1 MENCKFGLNDHKP
14 FLGNKEKYRYSE
26 SHKLNFVHNNID
38 SYKNNK
44 LLFHKPTEYET
55 QQHHHHEHSC
65 YHDHGI
71 GGHTHDHRGTDKKV
85 LKWAL
90 SITLITMF
98 LEFFYGFLS
107 NSLALISDAIH
118 MFTHSFAL
126 IISLVAIIIAS
137 KKAPLSKTFGFYRI
151 EVLAAFINGITIIL
165 SIAWI
170 IYEAI
175 ERFFNP
181 QMIDIKTAIIVAVF
195 GLVINIITGVILM
208 QGDKNNI
215 NLKSAFV
222 HMLSDAL
229 SSVAIILGYVVIYFT
244 QWYFIDIILAVIV
257 AGVITKWAIDIL
269 KNSINTLMESSPLD
283 IDEVKIFIEK
293 HDEVLELHDIHI
305 WEITQ
310 YMYNMTAHV
319 KIDKKSLENYE
330 QLLYEINH
338 ELKEKYKIVHTTFQF
353 EWE

>member
-14 FLGNKEKYRYSE
+14 FLKGKDNHHE
-26 SHKLNFVHNNID
+26 
-38 SYKNNK
+38 
-44 LLFHKPTEYET
+44 
-55 QQHHHHEHSC
+55 HHHHHGESCSHSHEEEH
-65 YHDHGI
+65 
-71 GGHTHDHRGTDKKV
+71 GHSHDHRGTDKKV

-90 SITLITMF
+90 SITLVTMF

-137 KKAPLSKTFGFYRI
+137 KKAPLSKTFGFYRT
-151 EVLAAFINGITIIL
+151 EVIAAFVNGITIIL
-165 SIAWI
+165 SIIWI
-170 IYEAI
+170 IYEAVL
-175 ERFFNP
+175 RFFNP
-181 QMIDIKTAIIVAVF
+181 QIIDIKTAMIVAII

-208 QGDKNNI
+208 QGDKENI
-215 NLKSAFV
+215 NLKSSFV

-229 SSVAIILGYVVIYFT
+229 SSVAIIIGYVVIYFT
-244 QWYFIDIILAVIV
+244 QWYFVDIILAVIV
-257 AGVITKWAIDIL
+257 AVVIAKWAIDIL

-283 IDEVKIFIEK
+283 INEVKQFIEK
-293 HDEVLELHDIHI
+293 HKEVLELHDVHI

-310 YMYNMTAHV
+310 DMYNMTAHV
-319 KIDKKSLENYE
+319 KINKESLENYE
-330 QLLYEINH
+330 QLMHEINH
-338 ELKEKYKIVHTTFQF
+338 ELKDKYKIVHTTFQF

>member
-14 FLGNKEKYRYSE
+14 FLKDEDTHHHDHE
-26 SHKLNFVHNNID
+26 HN
-38 SYKNNK
+38 
-44 LLFHKPTEYET
+44 HE
-55 QQHHHHEHSC
+55 HHEHS
-65 YHDHGI
+65 
-71 GGHTHDHRGTDKKV
+71 HDHRGTDKKV

-90 SITLITMF
+90 GITLITMF

-126 IISLVAIIIAS
+126 IVSLLAIVIAS
-137 KKAPLSKTFGFYRI
+137 KKAPISKTFGFYRT
-151 EVLAAFINGITIIL
+151 EVIAAFINGITIML
-165 SIAWI
+165 SIIWI

-181 QMIDIKTAIIVAVF
+181 QIIDIKTAMIVAIV
-195 GLVINIITGVILM
+195 GLIINIITGFILM

-215 NLKSAFV
+215 NLKSSFV

-244 QWYFIDIILAVIV
+244 SWYFIDMILAVIV
-257 AGVITKWAIDIL
+257 SIVIGKWAIDIL

-283 IDEVKIFIEK
+283 INEVKKFIEK
-293 HDEVLELHDIHI
+293 HKEVLELHDVHI

-310 YMYNMTAHV
+310 DMYNMTAHV
-319 KIDKKSLENYE
+319 KINKESLENYE
-330 QLLYEINH
+330 QLLDEINH

>member
-1 MENCKFGLNDHKP
+1 MYNCKIGLNDHKP
-14 FLGNKEKYRYSE
+14 YLEK
-26 SHKLNFVHNNID
+26 H
-38 SYKNNK
+38 
-44 LLFHKPTEYET
+44 T
-55 QQHHHHEHSC
+55 HHHHEHNHEH
-65 YHDHGI
+65 HDHN
-71 GGHTHDHRGTDKKV
+71 HNCSHSHEDDHSHSHDHRGTDKKV

-90 SITLITMF
+90 SITLVTMF

-126 IISLVAIIIAS
+126 IISLIAIVIAS
-137 KKAPLSKTFGFYRI
+137 KSAPLNKTFGFYRS
-151 EVLAAFINGITIIL
+151 EVIAAFINGITIVL
-165 SIAWI
+165 SILWI
-170 IYEAI
+170 IYEAVL
-175 ERFFNP
+175 RFLNP
-181 QMIDIKTAIIVAVF
+181 QIIDIKTAMIVAII
-195 GLVINIITGVILM
+195 GLVVNIITGVILM

-244 QWYFIDIILAVIV
+244 SWYFIDIILAVIV
-257 AGVITKWAIDIL
+257 AVVIAKWAIEIL
-269 KNSINTLMESSPLD
+269 KNSINTLMEASPLN

-310 YMYNMTAHV
+310 DMYNMTAHV

-330 QLLYEINH
+330 ELLHKINH
-338 ELKEKYKIVHTTFQF
+338 DLKDKYKIVHTTFQF
-353 EWE
+353 EW

>member
-1 MENCKFGLNDHKP
+1 MGNKGSIKMENCKFGLNEHKP
-14 FLGNKEKYRYSE
+14 FLKGKDN
-26 SHKLNFVHNNID
+26 HH
-38 SYKNNK
+38 
-44 LLFHKPTEYET
+44 HG
-55 QQHHHHEHSC
+55 HHHHNHHSHHHAESCSHDHEHEHS
-65 YHDHGI
+65 
-71 GGHTHDHRGTDKKV
+71 HDHRGTDKKV

-90 SITLITMF
+90 SITLVTMF

-137 KKAPLSKTFGFYRI
+137 KKAPISKTFGFYRT
-151 EVLAAFINGITIIL
+151 EVLAAFVNGITIIL
-165 SIAWI
+165 SIVWI
-170 IYEAI
+170 VYEAI

-181 QMIDIKTAIIVAVF
+181 QIIDIKTAMIVAII
-195 GLVINIITGVILM
+195 GLVINIITGFILM
-208 QGDKNNI
+208 QGDKENI

-229 SSVAIILGYVVIYFT
+229 SSVAIIIGYVVIYFT

-257 AGVITKWAIDIL
+257 ACVIAKWAIDIL
-269 KNSINTLMESSPLD
+269 KNSVNTLMESSPLD
-283 IDEVKIFIEK
+283 ITEVKEFIEK
-293 HDEVLELHDIHI
+293 HKEVLELHDVHI

-310 YMYNMTAHV
+310 DMYNMTAHV
-319 KIDKKSLENYE
+319 KINKKSLENYE
-330 QLLYEINH
+330 QLLHEINH
-338 ELKEKYKIVHTTFQF
+338 ELKDKYKIVHTTFQF

>member
-1 MENCKFGLNDHKP
+1 MENKMENCKFGLNDHKP
-14 FLGNKEKYRYSE
+14 FLN
-26 SHKLNFVHNNID
+26 D
-38 SYKNNK
+38 KND
-44 LLFHKPTEYET
+44 
-55 QQHHHHEHSC
+55 HHHEHHPHHNESC
-65 YHDHGI
+65 SHAHDHEHEH
-71 GGHTHDHRGTDKKV
+71 GHSHDHRGTDKKV

-137 KKAPLSKTFGFYRI
+137 KKAPISKTFGFYRI
-151 EVLAAFINGITIIL
+151 EVLAAFVNGITIIL
-165 SIAWI
+165 SIVWI
-170 IYEAI
+170 IYEAVL
-175 ERFFNP
+175 RFFNP
-181 QMIDIKTAIIVAVF
+181 QIIDIKTAMIVALI
-195 GLVINIITGVILM
+195 GLVINIVTGVILM
-208 QGDKNNI
+208 QGDKDNI

-229 SSVAIILGYVVIYFT
+229 SSVAIIIGYVVIYFT
-244 QWYFIDIILAVIV
+244 QWYFVDIILAVIV
-257 AGVITKWAIDIL
+257 AVVIAKWAMDIL
-269 KNSINTLMESSPLD
+269 KNSVNTLMESSPLD
-283 IDEVKIFIEK
+283 ITEVKEFIER
-293 HDEVLELHDIHI
+293 HNEVLELHDVHI

-310 YMYNMTAHV
+310 DMYNMTAHV

-330 QLLYEINH
+330 QLLHEINH

>member
-14 FLGNKEKYRYSE
+14 FFKEE
-26 SHKLNFVHNNID
+26 SHHHHHDEENC
-38 SYKNNK
+38 S
-44 LLFHKPTEYET
+44 
-55 QQHHHHEHSC
+55 HHHEHE
-65 YHDHGI
+65 HG
-71 GGHTHDHRGTDKKV
+71 HSHDHRGTDKKV

-126 IISLVAIIIAS
+126 IISLIAIILAS
-137 KKAPLSKTFGFYRI
+137 KKAPLSKTFGFYRT
-151 EVLAAFINGITIIL
+151 EVLAAFINGITIVL
-165 SIAWI
+165 SIIWI
-170 IYEAI
+170 LYEAV
-175 ERFFNP
+175 ERFLNP
-181 QMIDIKTAIIVAVF
+181 QTIDIKTAMIVAII

-229 SSVAIILGYVVIYFT
+229 SSVAIIIGYIIIYFT
-244 QWYFIDIILAVIV
+244 SWYFIDVILAVIV
-257 AGVITKWAIDIL
+257 AIVIGKWAIDIL
-269 KNSINTLMESSPLD
+269 KNSTNTLLESSPLD
-283 IDEVKIFIEK
+283 ITIVKEFIERNK
-293 HDEVLELHDIHI
+293 KVIELHDIHI

-310 YMYNMTAHV
+310 DMYNMTAHV
-319 KIDKKSLENYE
+319 KIDKKDLEEYE
-330 QLLYEINH
+330 NILHEINH
-338 ELKEKYKIVHTTFQF
+338 DLKEKFKIVHTTFQF
-353 EWE
+353 EW

>member
-1 MENCKFGLNDHKP
+1 MLKITKYMENKMENCKFGLNGHKP
-14 FLGNKEKYRYSE
+14 F
-26 SHKLNFVHNNID
+26 I
-38 SYKNNK
+38 NNK
-44 LLFHKPTEYET
+44 DT
-55 QQHHHHEHSC
+55 HHHEH
-65 YHDHGI
+65 HNHEQEHEHHE
-71 GGHTHDHRGTDKKV
+71 HTHDHRGTDKKV

-126 IISLVAIIIAS
+126 IISLLAIIIAS
-137 KKAPLSKTFGFYRI
+137 KKAPVSKTFGLYRT
-151 EVLAAFINGITIIL
+151 EVIAAFVNGITIIL

-170 IYEAI
+170 VYEAV

-181 QMIDIKTAIIVAVF
+181 QIIDIKTAMIVAVI

-244 QWYFIDIILAVIV
+244 SWYFIDMILAVIV
-257 AGVITKWAIDIL
+257 AIVIAKWAIDIL

-283 IDEVKIFIEK
+283 INDVKQFIERHK
-293 HDEVLELHDIHI
+293 EVLELHDVHI

-310 YMYNMTAHV
+310 DMYKMNA
-319 KIDKKSLENYE
+319 KIKINKESLENYE
-330 QLLYEINH
+330 QLLHEINH